1 MADGV
6 DNIASGDIQS
16 ACEPIAIIG
25 MACIFPQA
33 PDVQTFWRN
42 IINGVDAISDPV
54 PQWDA
59 GRYLESGRI
68 KTPSGGYLKDLYRF
82 DPREFGIMPNSVD
95 GGEPDQFL
103 ALRVARDA
111 LLDAGYLHSD
121 YDHRDTGI
129 ILGHSTYL
137 HRGQGTLIQN
147 HIVVDQTLEVLRVA
161 CPHLDED
168 RLAEIR
174 DLLAS
179 KLPPANVDIV
189 PGFVPNVM
197 TGRIANRLN
206 LKGPNYLIDAA
217 CSSSLLAVNAAIDEL
232 RSGRSRMMLAGGVNA
247 SLPAEVTVIFT
258 QLGAL
263 SVRGKVRP
271 FETGSDGTLLA
282 EGLGVVA
289 LKRLS
294 DAIADGDRVYAVI
307 RGVGQASD
315 GKGLGLLA
323 PGVEGETLAIQRAYG
338 SCGVD
343 PASIG
348 MIEAHGTGIPLG
360 GQTEI
365 TALKTVFGD
374 RQSTGGHVAIGS
386 VKSMIGHCIPA
397 AGIAALIKSALALHH
412 KVLPPTLCESIDPE
426 LGIDSTP
433 FYVNTET
440 SPWISPM
447 GVPRRAGINSFGFG
461 GINAHAIVEEAPAR
475 ALKPKR
481 FTPWPAELCVFSAN
495 SPIQLV
501 EKLEQIAAS
510 IKRNPDWQVAEIAA
524 ALITA
529 DSGGQHRLAMVAK
542 DTNALTKNID
552 QALKRL
558 RENNGERWSTRG
570 GAVYSSSPLD
580 GKLAF
585 LFPGEGSQ
593 YLGMFADL
601 ATYFDEVRE
610 WFDFWRSL
618 FSEKPGA
625 TRTDIVFPPASELT
639 DARREEL
646 EKRLHEMDV
655 GSEAVFIGAQA
666 MHAVL
671 KSLGVEP
678 DVMLGHSSGESS
690 ALAASGAIVSDG
702 PLQLADF
709 IRELN
714 VVYMRVL
721 AEGKIPTGALLAVG
735 ALSHETVEQ
744 HIAAIDKN
752 IVIAMDN
759 CANQQVLYGSVESIE
774 ALEKSL
780 SAAGGICL
788 PLPFNR
794 GYHTPAF
801 SEVSTAFHNYYK
813 SIRLSRPLIPL
824 YSCAST
830 GLFPDNVTAV
840 RKLAAAQWSTTVRF
854 RETLARMYGDGVR
867 YFVEVGPSGSLTTF
881 VNDILAGKEY
891 LALATNVRRRGG
903 LEQLLSALAH
913 LYVNGKQVKL
923 DRLFAPRS
931 ISVIDFASAAPAAA
945 KGILLDNTMPVLRID
960 DADRALLR
968 ELTARPDAVLP
979 SAPAPAPNVIAE
991 HEPDPVA
998 PSSTSAPAA
1007 AGEPDVE
1014 NTEPVAAPEHISVA
1028 AAPAGGAHEQ
1038 VMSEYFD
1045 VVRGFLDQQR
1055 AVMENWHSRR
1065 KYQSEPAAPALDDYT
1080 SFLDSIVEMDERH
1093 LVAQCRL
1100 SLYNDNFLKDH
1111 VLSGRVSEHAPG
1123 LSGLS
1128 CVPFMVSLEIMAE
1141 ACAALAG
1148 SAAVC
1153 AIENVKAFDWIAL
1166 DDGELTLE
1174 VRAEITDSE
1183 RGIYSASLLNGQGT
1197 AVSADFLFSVPEWQ
1211 NPALPALSEKRVSRW
1226 NGDDLYST
1234 GMFHGP
1240 VFQSIRHIDGW
1251 DDSGM
1256 DAQLS
1261 EVSLNGFF
1269 VEGATPKLVLNPILL
1284 DAMGQLAAY
1293 WIAQHVGTDFNCFP
1307 STIERVELY
1316 SACPADAPG
1325 LTLLAR
1331 QQPLDPTATDVEAPR
1346 AWHFECVDANG
1357 QPLVRVTNLVN
1368 VYFPVPNRFYQVRRD
1383 PLNGWLG
1390 YPSNASKLGIM
1401 LWELPHLPED
1411 FCAQSGSIFMR
1422 ILAHVFLSFDERDEW
1437 RALSGSVRRRREWLL
1452 GRASLKEATRHWIFQ
1467 QTGHLLYP
1475 SDVVVLHD
1483 EHGAPY
1489 VDGWWRDTV
1498 VSAPEVSLSHN
1509 MRGCLAAVAAPQHAI
1524 GVDVEELGRIQQPE
1538 LMIESLTP
1546 PERTFVQGLEGA
1558 ALDERLLR
1566 LWCAKEAA
1574 AKYLGS
1580 GLQGQPAAFAVSF
1593 VDEKCGKARVD
1604 HGETAIEV
1612 SISRD
1617 GNSIIAVASDQH
1629 SGTEIH

>member
-1 MADGV
+1 MTMADGV
-6 DNIASGDIQS
+6 DNFVAEGSAP

-25 MACIFPQA
+25 MAGIFPQA
-33 PDVQTFWRN
+33 PDVQTFWAN
-42 IINGVDAISDPV
+42 IINGVDAVSEPV
-54 PQWDA
+54 PQWEA
-59 GRYLESGRI
+59 ERYLKSGRI
-68 KTPSGGYLKDLYRF
+68 KTPFGGYLKDLYRF

-111 LLDAGYLHSD
+111 LVDAGYLRSD

-147 HIVVDQTLEVLRVA
+147 HIVVDQTLDVLRAV

-174 DLLAS
+174 NLLAS

-206 LKGPNYLIDAA
+206 LKGPNYLVDAA
-217 CSSSLLAVNAAIDEL
+217 CASSLLAVNAAIDEL
-232 RSGRSRMMLAGGVNA
+232 RSGRSRLMLAGGVNA

-323 PGVEGETLAIQRAYG
+323 PGIEGETLAIQRAYA

-343 PASIG
+343 PASISLV
-348 MIEAHGTGIPLG
+348 EAHGTGIPLG

-365 TALKTVFGD
+365 TALKTVFGERHSD
-374 RQSTGGHVAIGS
+374 GGHVAIGS

-397 AGIAALIKSALALHH
+397 AGIASLIKSALALHH

-426 LGIDSTP
+426 LGIDKTP

-440 SPWISPM
+440 APWIGAP

-461 GINAHAIVEEAPAR
+461 GINAHAIVEEAPAV
-475 ALKPKR
+475 ALRPKKL
-481 FTPWPAELCVFSAN
+481 TPWPVELCIFSADT
-495 SPIQLV
+495 PAQLV
-501 EKLEQIAAS
+501 EKLEQFAAAV
-510 IKRNPDWQVAEIAA
+510 KRNPGWHIAEIAA
-524 ALITA
+524 ALAAA
-529 DSGGQHRLAMVAK
+529 DNGGPHRLAMVVK
-542 DTNALTKNID
+542 DTGSLGKNID

-558 RENNGERWSTRG
+558 RENASDRWATRG
-570 GAVYSSSPLD
+570 GAVYSSNPLD

-601 ATYFDEVRE
+601 ALYFDEVRE
-610 WFDFWRSL
+610 WFDFWRGL
-618 FSEKPGA
+618 YNEKAGT

-639 DARREEL
+639 DTRREAL
-646 EKRLHEMDV
+646 EKRLHDMDV

-671 KSLGVEP
+671 KSLEIEP
-678 DVMLGHSSGESS
+678 DVMIGHSSGESS
-690 ALAASGAIVSDG
+690 ALAASGAIVTDG
-702 PLQLADF
+702 PRQLADF
-709 IRELN
+709 IRQLN
-714 VVYMRVL
+714 AVYMRVL

-735 ALSHETVEQ
+735 ALSHETVQQ
-744 HIAAIDKN
+744 HIDAVDKT

-759 CANQQVLYGSVESIE
+759 CANQQVLYGSAESIE
-774 ALEKSL
+774 ALEKTL
-780 SAAGGICL
+780 TAAGGIVL

-801 SEVSTAFHNYYK
+801 AEVSTAFHNYYK
-813 SIRLSRPLIPL
+813 SIRLSRPRIPL

-830 GLFPDNVTAV
+830 GLFPDNATAV

-854 RETLARMYGDGVR
+854 RETLARMHDDGVR
-867 YFVEVGPSGSLTTF
+867 YFLEVGPSGSLTTF
-881 VNDILAGKEY
+881 VNDILAGREY

-903 LEQLLSALAH
+903 LDQVLSTLAH
-913 LYVNGKQVKL
+913 LYVNRRHVKL
-923 DRLFAPRS
+923 DRLFSPRS
-931 ISVIDFASAAPAAA
+931 IAVIDLAGTAPATA
-945 KGILLDNTMPVLRID
+945 KGVLLDNTMPVLRID
-960 DADRALLR
+960 DNDRAALR
-968 ELTARPDAVLP
+968 ELAAQANTA
-979 SAPAPAPNVIAE
+979 SPASV
-991 HEPDPVA
+991 
-998 PSSTSAPAA
+998 PAA
-1007 AGEPDVE
+1007 AP
-1014 NTEPVAAPEHISVA
+1014 
-1028 AAPAGGAHEQ
+1028 
-1038 VMSEYFD
+1038 
-1045 VVRGFLDQQR
+1045 
-1055 AVMENWHSRR
+1055 
-1065 KYQSEPAAPALDDYT
+1065 EPAAAAESVDDDQAPTAAENAVAGAGTETAQIETDGDFAAEAYAPAMDAALLDEYT
-1080 SFLDSIVEMDERH
+1080 SFLDAIVERDDQH

-1100 SLYNDNFLKDH
+1100 SLYYDNFLKDH
-1111 VLSGRVSEHAPG
+1111 VLSGPVSVRDPE
-1123 LSGLS
+1123 LSGLA

-1148 SAAVC
+1148 SVAIR

-1166 DDGELTLE
+1166 DDGELMLE
-1174 VRAEITDSE
+1174 VRAEVIDGA
-1183 RGIYSASLLNGQGT
+1183 RGVYSASLVNAQGAT
-1197 AVSADFLFSVPEWQ
+1197 AVSAEFLFTPDWTLPPLPELTEY
-1211 NPALPALSEKRVSRW
+1211 LPSRW
-1226 NGDDLYST
+1226 NDGELYLT

-1251 DDSGM
+1251 DASGI

-1261 EVSLNGFF
+1261 EVSLHGFF
-1269 VEGATPKLVLNPILL
+1269 TDGRLPKLVLNPVLL

-1293 WIAQHVGTDFNCFP
+1293 WIAQQVGTDFNCFP
-1307 STIERVELY
+1307 STIDRIELY
-1316 SACPADAPG
+1316 SECPADQPG

-1331 QQPLDPTATDVEAPR
+1331 QESLDPSTDDVAAPR
-1346 AWHFECVDANG
+1346 AWYFECIDAQG
-1357 QPLVRVTNLVN
+1357 QPLVRVSNLVN

-1390 YPSNASKLGIM
+1390 HPSPASPHGIM
-1401 LWELPHLPED
+1401 LWELPLLTED
-1411 FCAQSGSIFMR
+1411 FCAQSGNIFLR
-1422 ILAHVFLSFDERDEW
+1422 ILAHVFLSFEEREEW

-1452 GRASLKEATRHWIFQ
+1452 GRAALKEASRHWIFQ

-1475 SDVVVLHD
+1475 SDIVVRHD

-1489 VDGWWRDTV
+1489 VDGSWRDALIA
-1498 VSAPEVSLSHN
+1498 APAVSLSHN
-1509 MRGCLAAVAAPQHAI
+1509 ARACLAAVTGPQHAV
-1524 GVDVEELGRIQQPE
+1524 GVDIEDIGRIQQPE
-1538 LMIESLTP
+1538 LMVESLTSH
-1546 PERTFVQGLEGA
+1546 ERAFVQDLNGVV
-1558 ALDERLLR
+1558 LDERLLR

-1574 AKYLGS
+1574 AKYFGL
-1580 GLQGQPAAFAVSF
+1580 GLQGEPAAFEVSF
-1593 VDEKCGKARVD
+1593 LDEKCAQARVD
-1604 HGETAIEV
+1604 HGEATVEV

-1617 GNSIIAVASDQH
+1617 GNSIIAVAGDQFR
-1629 SGTEIH
+1629 GTEVH